1 MGEVAV
7 EETPIPGLLV
17 FRLPLHRD
25 ARGWF
30 KENWHREKMTEAG
43 LPDFGPVQHN
53 VSYNLQPGV
62 TRGIHAEP
70 WDKFVSLTQGRG
82 FGAWVDLR
90 EGPYFGTT
98 FHVEMDPTTA
108 VFVPRGVGNSYQAL
122 EAGTAYSYLVNDHWH
137 PGSEYLA
144 LALDDPHAAIPWPI
158 ELDRAEVSEKD
169 RHNPT
174 LDAVKPVPRR
184 RALILGAGG
193 QVGLALQAEFP
204 DAVRLG
210 LSELDI
216 TDEAHVAAWPWADH
230 DLVLNAAAY
239 TVVDAAESPDGR
251 RQAWATNAAAPA
263 RLAELAAEFGFVLVH
278 YSTDYVFDGTREAYD
293 EAAPLCPLGVYAQSK
308 AAGDLAVR
316 KAPRHY
322 LLRTSWMVGD
332 GGNFVRTMARL
343 AAAGSEATVVDDQIG
358 RLTFADE
365 LARATRHLVDSD
377 AAYGTYNC
385 TNSGPATSWADIAQR
400 VFELCGREPGAVTP
414 VSTERYGAGK
424 QLAPRPRRSLLD
436 LSKLVAS
443 GFEPRDAGEALRE
456 YLAGIDD
463 GAEP

>member
-7 EETPIPGLLV
+7 QETPIPGLLV
-17 FRLPLHRD
+17 FRLALHQD

-30 KENWHREKMTEAG
+30 KENWHREKMTGAG

-90 EGPYFGTT
+90 EGPHFGTT

-122 EAGTAYSYLVNDHWH
+122 EAGTTYSYLVNGHWN

-158 ELDRAEVSEKD
+158 DLDRAEVSEKD

-174 LDAVKPVPRR
+174 LDAVTPVPRR

-204 DAVRLG
+204 DAVCLG
-210 LSELDI
+210 LSELDV
-216 TDEAHVAAWPWADH
+216 TDEAQVAGWPWAEH

-239 TVVDAAESPDGR
+239 TMVDAAESPDGR

-263 RLAELAAEFGFVLVH
+263 RLAELAADFGFLLVH
-278 YSTDYVFDGTREAYD
+278 YSTDYVFDGAREAYD
-293 EAAPLCPLGVYAQSK
+293 EAAPLSPLGVYAQSK
-308 AAGDLAVR
+308 AAGDLALR
-316 KAPRHY
+316 KATRHY
-322 LLRTSWMVGD
+322 LLRTSWMVGE

-343 AAAGSEATVVDDQIG
+343 AAAGSAATVVADQVG

-365 LARATRHLVDSD
+365 LARATRHLVDSG

-385 TNSGPATSWADIAQR
+385 TNGGPATSWADIAQQ

-424 QLAPRPRRSLLD
+424 QLAPRPRTSLLD

-456 YLAGIDD
+456 YVAGLDG
-463 GAEP
+463 GAES